1 MKQYPRFR
9 GAMTELTISYLP
21 NGGIDHGAIRHM
33 VDWQVDHGIQAIF
46 ANGISSESY
55 MMTLDEQEQ
64 LVQTMCRSAGGRI
77 PVMCNLMIPGYRDAI
92 DMIRRYE
99 DAGADAICITPPYL
113 ASYSGQALRE
123 YFRRLIEST
132 QAPVYIYNA
141 PQTNNLLSPQLLA
154 ELANEYPHVRGY
166 KDSTQSVVH
175 LETAMG
181 LIQNPEFEYIAG
193 SDSTIFTT
201 LALGGCGIIS
211 FISIAFPQP
220 IIQLCDAWF
229 AGDVDLARER
239 QAFVMKIRDVLR
251 KGGNSAGYKYASAL
265 AGCPIQ
271 GSRYPDS
278 LLYLEEPV
286 RQEIKRGLEELD
298 LI

>member
-1 MKQYPRFR
+1 MKQFPKFQ

-21 NGGIDHGAIRHM
+21 DGNIDHGAVKHM

-55 MMTLDEQEQ
+55 MMTLEEQEQ
-64 LVQTMCRSAGGRI
+64 LVGTMCRSAAGRI

-92 DMIRRYE
+92 EMIRRYE
-99 DAGADAICITPPYL
+99 GAGADAICITPPYL
-113 ASYSGQALRE
+113 ASYHDRALRE
-123 YFRRLIEST
+123 YYRRLIEST
-132 QAPVYIYNA
+132 QMPVYIYNA
-141 PQTNNLLSPQLLA
+141 PQTNNMLSPQLLA
-154 ELANEYPHVRGY
+154 EMANEYPNVRGY

-181 LIQNPEFEYIAG
+181 LIKRPEFEYIAG

-211 FISIAFPQP
+211 FISIAFPEP
-220 IIQLCDAWF
+220 VVQLCDAWF
-229 AGDVDLARER
+229 AGDVDRARER

-265 AGCPIQ
+265 VGCPIQ

-278 LLYLEEPV
+278 LLYLEKPV
-286 RQEIKRGLEELD
+286 QEEIRSGLEALG

>member
-55 MMTLDEQEQ
+55 MMTLDDQEQ

-113 ASYSGQALRE
+113 ASYSDQALRE